1 MKDQKM
7 SERYQDQI
15 DSQQANEVELSY
27 QQAIKYGQDM
37 AEIYRQERAKR
48 EALEVAYKKLE
59 GALESMSD
67 GFLVV
72 DKRLTVVEVNS
83 ACANL
88 FELKPDDAIG
98 KPLSMLLVSNDTEAF
113 CNQLL
118 GVERTRLVYQFDVL
132 LPVTRT
138 VVIHAAP
145 LPDAGWVLV
154 LHDVTW
160 EERVNNMQEEFINL
174 AAHELRTPL
183 IGIIGFAS
191 LLEQSVAKQ
200 ELSEDTRLF
209 LDKVLKAAERL
220 RDTIND
226 LLDSTVSGSQDI
238 EVNPLD
244 LREIVKETVALLNKQ
259 AIDHSVTITLD
270 LPDEPMTV
278 FGERKMLSAAM
289 GHLIENGLRYNKPN
303 GSLIVTGRITE
314 DTYELGFADTGIG
327 INHKD
332 LEYIFKPFFQVE
344 EHTTRRSV
352 GMGLGLSIVQ
362 RTIALHRG
370 TLTATSEPGVG
381 STFTIILPHFSV
393 QNIDSAKKEWLQI
406 QRNLRS
412 RAKKPEVEEQTQALI
427 NHLKAQLEITQSQSL
442 AYAQDLAKLYQ
453 LQRAEAQ
460 AIKAKEAKIIHTD
473 RLALMG
479 QLAAGV
485 AHDLSNLIGPILGYS
500 QVILRN
506 RDVIEPRMAD
516 IIERIWTTSR
526 RANVL
531 LRQMVNLSAMQP
543 EEYEYIAL
551 NNLIREMLLLL
562 EDKIKHTDVSLT
574 ETYAESL
581 PGIFGSPVQIS
592 QVILNVLNNAV
603 DAMPAG
609 GTLTVSTSYKQ
620 TAENDYVQLQISDTG
635 AGIAPE
641 HLPHI
646 FETFYTTKEKES
658 GTGLGLYVTKDIL
671 DRHGGQIFVESTP
684 GEGTTF
690 TVLLPV
696 AENESE

>member
-1 MKDQKM
+1 M
-7 SERYQDQI
+7 SKRYQDQI
-15 DSQQANEVELSY
+15 DSQQANEIELSY

-83 ACANL
+83 ACADL
-88 FELKPDDAIG
+88 FELKLDDAIG
-98 KPLSMLLVSNDTEAF
+98 KPLSMLLVSNDTETL

-118 GVERTRLVYQFDVL
+118 GVERTRLIYQLDVL

-138 VVIHAAP
+138 VVIHAVP

-191 LLEQSVAKQ
+191 LLEQGVAEQ

-226 LLDSTVSGSQDI
+226 LLDSTVSSSQHI

-244 LREIVKETVALLNKQ
+244 LREIVKEAVALLNKQ
-259 AIDHSVTITLD
+259 AIDRSVTITLD

-303 GSLIVTGRITE
+303 GSLTVTGRISE
-314 DTYELGFADTGIG
+314 DTYELVFADTGIG
-327 INHKD
+327 INRKD

-362 RTIALHRG
+362 RTMALHRG
-370 TLTATSEPGVG
+370 TLTATSEPNVG
-381 STFTIILPHFSV
+381 STFTIVLPLFSV

-412 RAKKPEVEEQTQALI
+412 RAKKPEVEEQTHVLI

-442 AYAQDLAKLYQ
+442 AYAQDLARLYQ

-485 AHDLSNLIGPILGYS
+485 AHDLSNLIGPILGYT

-506 RDVIEPRMAD
+506 RDVIEPRMVD

-531 LRQMVNLSAMQP
+531 LRQMVNLSGMHP

-562 EDKIKHTDVSLT
+562 EDKIKHADVCLT

-592 QVILNVLNNAV
+592 QVILNILNNAV
-603 DAMPAG
+603 DAMSAE
-609 GTLTVSTSYKQ
+609 GTLAVSTSLKQ
-620 TAENDYVQLQISDTG
+620 TVENDYVQLQISDTG

-646 FETFYTTKEKES
+646 FETFFTTKEKES
-658 GTGLGLYVTKDIL
+658 GTGLGLSVTKDII
-671 DRHGGQIFVESTP
+671 DKHGGQISVESTP

-690 TVLLPV
+690 MVLLPV

>member
-1 MKDQKM
+1 MKNQKM

-15 DSQQANEVELSY
+15 DSQQANEIELSY

-72 DKRLTVVEVNS
+72 DKRLTVVELNS
-83 ACANL
+83 ACADL

-98 KPLSMLLVSNDTEAF
+98 KPLSMLLVSNDTEAL

-118 GVERTRLVYQFDVL
+118 GVERTRLIYQLDVL
-132 LPVTRT
+132 LPVPRA
-138 VVIHAAP
+138 VAIHAAP

-191 LLEQSVAKQ
+191 LLEQDVAEQ

-226 LLDSTVSGSQDI
+226 LLDATVSGSQDI
-238 EVNPLD
+238 EVKPLD
-244 LREIVKETVALLNKQ
+244 LREIVQEVVVLLNKQ

-270 LPDEPMTV
+270 LPGEPMTV

-289 GHLIENGLRYNKPN
+289 GHLIENGIRYNKPD
-303 GSLIVTGRITE
+303 GSLTVTGRISE
-314 DTYELGFADTGIG
+314 DTYELVFADTGIG
-327 INHKD
+327 ISRKD

-362 RTIALHRG
+362 RTMALHRG
-370 TLTATSEPGVG
+370 TLTATSEPNVG

-393 QNIDSAKKEWLQI
+393 QNMDSAKKEWLQI

-412 RAKKPEVEEQTQALI
+412 RAKKPEVEEQTQVLI
-427 NHLKAQLEITQSQSL
+427 NHLKSQLEITQSQSL
-442 AYAQDLAKLYQ
+442 AYAQDLARLYQ

-485 AHDLSNLIGPILGYS
+485 AHDLSNLIGPILGYT

-506 RDVIEPRMAD
+506 RDVIEPRMVD

-531 LRQMVNLSAMQP
+531 LRQMVNLSGMHP

-562 EDKIKHTDVSLT
+562 EDKIKHADVSLT
-574 ETYAESL
+574 ETYAESI

-592 QVILNVLNNAV
+592 QVILNILNNAV
-603 DAMPAG
+603 DAMPAE
-609 GTLTVSTSYKQ
+609 GTLAVSTSLKQ
-620 TAENDYVQLQISDTG
+620 TVENDYVQLQVSDTG

-646 FETFYTTKEKES
+646 FETFFTTKEKES
-658 GTGLGLYVTKDIL
+658 GTGLGLSVTKDII
-671 DRHGGQIFVESTP
+671 DKHGGQISVESTP

-690 TVLLPV
+690 TILLPV

>member
-1 MKDQKM
+1 M
-7 SERYQDQI
+7 SKRYQDQI
-15 DSQQANEVELSY
+15 DSQQANEIELSY

-83 ACANL
+83 ACADL
-88 FELKPDDAIG
+88 FELKPDEAIG
-98 KPLSMLLVSNDTEAF
+98 KPLSMLLVSNDAEAF
-113 CNQLL
+113 CNRLL
-118 GVERTRLVYQFDVL
+118 GVERTRLVYQLDVL

-138 VVIHAAP
+138 VVFHAAP

-160 EERVNNMQEEFINL
+160 EERVNNMQDEFINL

-191 LLEQSVAKQ
+191 LLEQSIDEQ
-200 ELSEDTRLF
+200 ELSEDTKLF

-238 EVNPLD
+238 EVKPLD
-244 LREIVKETVALLNKQ
+244 LREIVKEAVALLNKQ

-278 FGERKMLSAAM
+278 FGEPKMLSAAM

-303 GSLIVTGRITE
+303 GLLAVTGRITE
-314 DTYELGFADTGIG
+314 DTYELIFADTGIG
-327 INHKD
+327 INRKD

-362 RTIALHRG
+362 RTVALHRG
-370 TLTATSEPGVG
+370 TLSATSEPNVG
-381 STFTIILPHFSV
+381 STFTITLPHFSV
-393 QNIDSAKKEWLQI
+393 QNIDSAKKEWVQI

-427 NHLKAQLEITQSQSL
+427 SHLKAQLEIAQSQSL
-442 AYAQDLAKLYQ
+442 AYAQDLAELYQ

-460 AIKAKEAKIIHTD
+460 AIKAKEARIIHSD

-526 RANVL
+526 QANVL
-531 LRQMVNLSAMQP
+531 LRQMVNLSGMHP
-543 EEYEYIAL
+543 EEYEYIGL

-562 EDKIKHTDVSLT
+562 RDKIKHADVSLT
-574 ETYAESL
+574 ETYAEGL

-592 QVILNVLNNAV
+592 QVILNLLNNAA

-609 GTLTVSTSYKQ
+609 GTLTVSTSHKQ

-646 FETFYTTKEKES
+646 FETFFTTKEQES
-658 GTGLGLYVTKDIL
+658 GTGLGLSVTKDII
-671 DRHGGQIFVESTP
+671 DRHGGQISVESTP